1 MTEVIEEEPLSV
13 PLCTYTASLWT
24 GFLVTVLLLLLL
36 LLLLFHAN
44 RHFRD
49 FSLFNIDFKRRNC
62 SSTR

>member
-36 LLLLFHAN
+36 LFHAN